1 MAEIRA
7 SFFIECEELLEA
19 LQDGLQAIDDGVADA
34 DAETVNMVFRSVHSI
49 KGGAGAFGLDT
60 LVAFAHKFETALDEV
75 RAGRLKPDARVLKLF
90 FHGSDILGDLV
101 RECRDGLEHAD
112 ETYAPLLAELER
124 LVPPTETDA
133 GAQAEIDFQPAPLS
147 LDLGFGTADLGAQD
161 DEGAGFGPDDF
172 APAVDGGDVD
182 GPVARGAETAPDD
195 DAVTAAPV
203 YRVRF
208 KPQSVLYAHGSEPLF
223 LFRALRDLG
232 PTEVRCREDDLP
244 GLDTLDCEHSHI
256 GWDLTLHS
264 AEPEKVIRDVF
275 DFVEGLCA
283 LEIEA
288 PDAGAVDLIAGPI
301 AGPIADLGLIDLADL
316 ASLSDGSDPPDLAD
330 ISAAPETSAA
340 QMAGPS
346 GDVET
351 APAPARSL
359 TPDSGPAAKPEP
371 ASAAVTSP
379 PDTPAK
385 PVRTAPATPRATV
398 RVDLERIDR
407 LVNLVGE
414 IVINQAMLAQSV
426 KAEGLPPNSP
436 VRTGLEEFLQLT
448 RDIQESVMMIRAQPV
463 KSLFQRMSR
472 IVREASADIG
482 KEVRL
487 KIEGEQTEVDKTV
500 IERLADPLTHMIR
513 NAVDHG
519 LETADAREAA
529 GKPRQGN
536 VTLTAMHRSGRTVI
550 EVGDDGAGI
559 DRTKVLNKAIVN
571 GLVPPDTQLTDAEI
585 DSLLFAPGLSTA
597 TAVSNLS
604 GRGVGMDVVRSAIQ
618 ALGGRISIT
627 SERGHGSTFSISL
640 PLTLAVL
647 DGMVVQVAGETLVV
661 PLSTILETLALTDGD
676 IRALGPDTHV
686 VNIRDQFVPFFDL
699 GAELG
704 YRDPLASYSAGVV
717 LLIGQEDG
725 PAAAVAVDVIEDQ
738 RQVVIKGLQD
748 SYGRVPGIAAA
759 TILGDGQIAL
769 ILDTIDLVS
778 MASGQTRHRGS
789 PAPMSIQP
797 DQAKGVQA

>member
-7 SFFIECEELLEA
+7 SFFVECEELLEA
-19 LQDGLQAIDDGVADA
+19 LQDGLQAIDDGVSD
-34 DAETVNMVFRSVHSI
+34 DETVNMVFRSVHSI

-75 RAGRLKPDARVLKLF
+75 RGGRLVPEGPVLKLF

-101 RECRDGLEHAD
+101 RECRDGIAHDDAI
-112 ETYAPLLAELER
+112 YAPVLADLEG
-124 LVPPTETDA
+124 LVPQSEAAETE
-133 GAQAEIDFQPAPLS
+133 AEIDFQPAPLS
-147 LDLGFGTADLGAQD
+147 LDLGFDDLGTDPDMDASA
-161 DEGAGFGPDDF
+161 GAGGDAFGLAAF
-172 APAVDGGDVD
+172 GVGDLD
-182 GPVARGAETAPDD
+182 NDLAKSG
-195 DAVTAAPV
+195 DAGDAAPC
-203 YRVRF
+203 YRIRF
-208 KPQSVLYAHGSEPLF
+208 KPEPVLYAHGSEPLF

-232 PTEVRCREDDLP
+232 PLEVSCREDDLP
-244 GLDTLDCEHSHI
+244 GLDTLDCEQSYI
-256 GWDLTLHS
+256 GWEMTLHAS
-264 AEPEKVIRDVF
+264 EPEAAVREVF
-275 DFVEGLCA
+275 DFVDGLCA
-283 LEIEA
+283 LEIDA
-288 PDAGAVDLIAGPI
+288 PDTAVTDLDG
-301 AGPIADLGLIDLADL
+301 IDLSDL
-316 ASLSDGSDPPDLAD
+316 AALSDGSD
-330 ISAAPETSAA
+330 APLPEVPVAKTPATPVQETAVTTPVTPATSALA
-340 QMAGPS
+340 PKPAATATADPAR
-346 GDVET
+346 E
-351 APAPARSL
+351 APATATAARN
-359 TPDSGPAAKPEP
+359 
-371 ASAAVTSP
+371 
-379 PDTPAK
+379 
-385 PVRTAPATPRATV
+385 APATPRATV

-414 IVINQAMLAQSV
+414 IVINQAMLTQSV
-426 KAEGLPPNSP
+426 EAAGLPPNSP

-482 KEVRL
+482 KEVRF
-487 KIEGEQTEVDKTV
+487 KVEGEHTEVDKTV

-519 LETADAREAA
+519 LETGDAREAA

-536 VTLTAMHRSGRTVI
+536 VTLAAMHRSGRIVI

-559 DRTKVLNKAIVN
+559 DRDKVLKKAVEN
-571 GLVPPDTQLTDAEI
+571 GLVPADAQLSESEI
-585 DSLLFAPGLSTA
+585 DNLLFAPGLSTA
-597 TAVSNLS
+597 AKISNLS

-618 ALGGRISIT
+618 SLGGRISIT
-627 SERGHGSTFSISL
+627 SERGRGSTFSISL

-647 DGMVVQVAGETLVV
+647 DGMVVRVAGETLVV
-661 PLSTILETLALTDGD
+661 PLNTILETLALTDRD

-686 VNIRDQFVPFFDL
+686 VNIRDRFVPLLDL

-704 YRDPLASYSAGVV
+704 YRDPLGSYSGGVV

-725 PAAAVAVDVIEDQ
+725 PAAAIAVDSIEDQ

-769 ILDTIDLVS
+769 ILDPIDLVA
-778 MASGQTRHRGS
+778 MASGQTRHRGRPS
-789 PAPMSIQP
+789 APSIQP
-797 DQAKGVQA
+797 EQAKGIQA